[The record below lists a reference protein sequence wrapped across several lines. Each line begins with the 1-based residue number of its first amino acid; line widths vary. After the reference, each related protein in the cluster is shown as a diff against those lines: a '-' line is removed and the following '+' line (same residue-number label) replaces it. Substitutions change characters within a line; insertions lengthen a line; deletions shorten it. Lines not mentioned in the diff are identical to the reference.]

1 MARVRLP
8 PPRPCSSSCA
18 TTRAFPDPLLRAWV
32 WHDLEE
38 FGDLEHL
45 LPPLVPRLA
54 PDVPASAS

>member
-1 MARVRLP
+1 MARVPLP

-18 TTRAFPDPLLRAWV
+18 TTRAFPDLLRAWV